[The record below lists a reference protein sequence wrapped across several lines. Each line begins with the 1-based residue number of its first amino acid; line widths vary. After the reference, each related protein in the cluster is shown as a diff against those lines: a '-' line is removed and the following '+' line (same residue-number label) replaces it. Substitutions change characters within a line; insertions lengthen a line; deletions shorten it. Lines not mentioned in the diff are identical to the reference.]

1 MCLGSVAEL
10 IFSWTSAFRLKKNA
24 YFPLSVI
31 SPMFRFSI
39 CFHLIV
45 SSFPR
50 SFKAEDAWAV
60 VIATKFKDMGGLTPS
75 KKPSAS
81 QMGQKALK
89 CTIELYIQS
98 VSTSARV
105 PICFFRWTTTQIS
118 LFACVMIEVIVLA
131 FC

>member
-1 MCLGSVAEL
+1 
-10 IFSWTSAFRLKKNA
+10 
-24 YFPLSVI
+24 
-31 SPMFRFSI
+31 MFRFSI

-105 PICFFRWTTTQIS
+105 PICFFSLNNNTDITVCVCYDRSYRIS
-118 LFACVMIEVIVLA
+118 ILLA
-131 FC
+131 TSGYHGCLSQSISSQSKLQRAETCK